1 MFEDEPSPAACL
13 ESAVSILQCLQML
26 VEEADNLSLSRTTL
40 ALQKAIRACRT
51 EQSRASSRP
60 RPRRCQIIH

>member
-1 MFEDEPSPAACL
+1 MDFAQL
-13 ESAVSILQCLQML
+13 KRFIAV
-26 VEEADNLSLSRTTL
+26 VEGGSFGKAADNLSLSRTTL

-60 RPRRCQIIH
+60 RPRRCQIMH

>member
-13 ESAVSILQCLQML
+13 ESAISILQCLQML
-26 VEEADNLSLSRTTL
+26 AEEADNLSLSRTTL

-51 EQSRASSRP
+51 EQSRASP
-60 RPRRCQIIH
+60 RPRARRLQVMH